1 MPIDGHYRPYGWRAK
16 IGIIVPPTNTVNE
29 GEWARL
35 LPEGVTMH
43 AMRMAL
49 HADTSTP
56 EGKRVLHE
64 DIKRAAGE
72 VAKAGVDVVVYACTA
87 GSMVTPLD
95 ALTDYMTEVTGG
107 IPAVATAPSL
117 VHAAR
122 ALGMK
127 KVALAT
133 PYHDALNDHEVHFLH
148 ECGIETVSV
157 KGLGIGAGGPHEYPR
172 IARTP
177 KERVR
182 EHCLSADVP
191 EADGMIISCT
201 DFATLEL
208 LPELEARIGKP
219 VVSSNLATFWR
230 TLRTAGIADRITGRG
245 RLLELH

>member
-1 MPIDGHYRPYGWRAK
+1 MPIDRHYRPYGWRAK

-56 EGKRVLHE
+56 EGRRVLHE
-64 DIKRAAGE
+64 DIRRAAGE

-95 ALTDYMTEVTGG
+95 SLTDFMREVTG

-122 ALGMK
+122 AFGLR

-148 ECGIETVSV
+148 ECGIETLSV
-157 KGLGIGAGGPHEYPR
+157 RGLGIGAGGPQEYPR

-177 KERVR
+177 KEDVY

-191 EADGMIISCT
+191 GAEGLIVSCT
-201 DFATLEL
+201 DFATLEI
-208 LPELEARIGKP
+208 LPRLEAKLGKP
-219 VVSSNLATFWR
+219 VISSNLATLWR
-230 TLRTAGIADRITGRG
+230 TLRTAGIEDRITGHG
-245 RLLELH
+245 RLLEQH